1 VRNVACENDRYGF
14 KFELRGKSRS
24 FDPEMRLRAPDGE
37 LRTVDVR
44 TLPFLR
50 FEGNEA
56 HSDGLYA
63 MNFGDETDK
72 NPGVHGDRQHP
83 FVVRDLK
90 VWESHYVVRPNL
102 QYFLLDGL
110 DAFNSVYGV
119 YHPDYDAHVY
129 RNVRLN
135 NVNSEPINR
144 GLDDTDE
151 QRGSFTYENLVIEN
165 CRIGRDPLIQMSIT
179 SPRPGQ
185 AGHFKNLVVKNSKSR
200 ANVVDLGGG
209 PRNKRIENGVALYF
223 HDYPSP
229 GQTTKV
235 VSTANPEMLKDA
247 EYQPVKDFT
256 GKDARA
262 AAVTGVGFP
271 TLLNPVDDLPPA
283 TMIRSVK
290 RVGTK
295 WLVAGVT
302 QDDGEVASV
311 TVNGQAA
318 SVTASTPG
326 VVDWQAEVTVG
337 ADGVI
342 AAMATDRAGN
352 AEKSGHRLKL

>member
-1 VRNVACENDRYGF
+1 V
-14 KFELRGKSRS
+14 L
-24 FDPEMRLRAPDGE
+24 
-37 LRTVDVR
+37 
-44 TLPFLR
+44 
-50 FEGNEA
+50 
-56 HSDGLYA
+56 
-63 MNFGDETDK
+63 
-72 NPGVHGDRQHP
+72 
-83 FVVRDLK
+83 
-90 VWESHYVVRPNL
+90 RPNL

-185 AGHFKNLVVKNSKSR
+185 AGHFKNLIVKNSKSR

-235 VSTANPEMLKDA
+235 VSLANPEMLKDA

-262 AAVTGVGFP
+262 ATVTGVAFP

-290 RVGTK
+290 RAGAK
-295 WLVAGVT
+295 WLVTGVT
-302 QDDGEVASV
+302 QDDGDVATI
-311 TVNGQAA
+311 TVNGQPA
-318 SVTASTPG
+318 SVTTSTPG
-326 VVDWQAEVTVG
+326 IVDWRAEV
-337 ADGVI
+337 AAAPDGVI
-342 AAMATDRAGN
+342 TAAATDRAGN
-352 AEKSGHRLKL
+352 SEKTAHRLRP